1 MAPTGGS
8 PLKASAASTN
18 DWTMARVCTM
28 SSRRRLSDRSAT
40 RPAHGPSTRIGPNW
54 AAAST
59 PRAMPLSVS
68 LRTNS
73 VWATSVSQ
81 LPTWETSWP

>member
-1 MAPTGGS
+1 MAPTGGL
-8 PLKASAASTN
+8 PENASAAMAN
-18 DWTMARVCTM
+18 DWTIASVWTV
-28 SSRRRLSDRSAT
+28 SSSLRLSDRSAT
-40 RPAHGPSTRIGPNW
+40 RPAHGPRRRMGPNW

-59 PRAMPLSVS
+59 PRAMPLFVI